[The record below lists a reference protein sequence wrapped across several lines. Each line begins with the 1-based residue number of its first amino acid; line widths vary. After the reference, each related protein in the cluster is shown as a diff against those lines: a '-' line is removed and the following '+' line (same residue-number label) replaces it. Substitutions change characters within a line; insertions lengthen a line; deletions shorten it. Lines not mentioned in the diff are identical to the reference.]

1 VEEIANKYLDFRLPN
16 GTSSSDTYVMQPQL
30 DSTKIGSRVLICG
43 EMKNSGTVFWTRPFR
58 IERLVPGGPP
68 EIIFSYPGNPTSGNS
83 SFSVLLE
90 LDISLGWV
98 EIPMPRN
105 LESKLNKN
113 QPNGYAGLNANSKV
127 PYTQLEFLSA
137 KAINISSWTRSGG
150 AGNAAITT
158 TTPHNLTNNEVIKVT
173 GTRRTAGVGPILDG
187 TYSVWFAPSPTVVAI
202 LIPSDG
208 LNSSGVGGTIY
219 TGGIISADDKQ
230 KIENNNSAIT
240 SNSAN
245 WNTAYTN
252 LVSNSAAYLSAVDIS
267 LLAVDISLLAAA
279 SGSWNSNYTTSNT
292 NSANWSSVYTTTNS
306 NSGNWDEAYT
316 NLVANSAVY
325 LQGGGPENVYIL
337 SSFETALS
345 ADQYSVFIKS
355 VTAENVFTYNGFTSG
370 RTVTIFL
377 SASHSRVIGHYFPS
391 NTYFNNNGNANLL
404 YTFEGYTTQAIILN
418 TGNYYFGSTQLIPTQ
433 VSQYD
438 KSLGDAILQEDEFG
452 FLLQE
457 DDDRILQ
464 G

>member
-1 VEEIANKYLDFRLPN
+1 MINLDAFYSSSQFK
-16 GTSSSDTYVMQPQL
+16 GTSGTNIGREGYVPQAQ
-30 DSTKIGSRVLICG
+30 IG
-43 EMKNSGTVFWTRPFR
+43 E
-58 IERLVPGGPP
+58 
-68 EIIFSYPGNPTSGNS
+68 
-83 SFSVLLE
+83 SVNYLRG
-90 LDISLGWV
+90 DGKWIDF
-98 EIPMPRN
+98 
-105 LESKLNKN
+105 
-113 QPNGYAGLNANSKV
+113 GLS
-127 PYTQLEFLSA
+127 
-137 KAINISSWTRSGG
+137 
-150 AGNAAITT
+150 
-158 TTPHNLTNNEVIKVT
+158 NLTS
-173 GTRRTAGVGPILDG
+173 
-187 TYSVWFAPSPTVVAI
+187 TYTTVRS
-202 LIPSDG
+202 LSD
-208 LNSSGVGGTIY
+208 SWEE
-219 TGGIISADDKQ
+219 SAF
-230 KIENNNSAIT
+230 IT
-240 SNSAN
+240 PLQ
-245 WNTAYTN
+245 T
-252 LVSNSAAYLSAVDIS
+252 
-267 LLAVDISLLAAA
+267 A
-279 SGSWNSNYTTSNT
+279 SGSWNS
-292 NSANWSSVYTTTNS
+292 VYTSTNS

-355 VTAENVFTYNGFTSG
+355 VTAENVFTYNGFTPG

-404 YTFEGYTTQAIILN
+404 YTFEGYTTQAIIRN